1 MKNYYEKEEEKNKR
15 EDSIWLNHQD
25 RTQINS
31 ISNLCNFYKTLLT
44 IELQIIRTISIKR
57 KIIKTKIKKHS
68 KQTQVCLT
76 IDATKQSRYIF
87 TNG

>member
-1 MKNYYEKEEEKNKR
+1 MKNYEKEEETNKR